1 VKKTTTVRMKL
12 LRTGKEALMKS
23 AQESA
28 KRKRRERE
36 NKFHRVMNEG
46 RDKGQAS
53 IHEFLKKGKPVKS
66 KGSSMGNFL
75 EKDRNI
81 SENNLYDD
89 DPASPLGDPDMS
101 DCVDGRTDCMDDDSS
116 KKPLREHDDEVAS
129 HSECGFMEMTKGEVR
144 ACELIYEACA
154 DSGVDDT
161 LSDVMKKIAGN
172 CHHAL
177 PFLLR

>member
-53 IHEFLKKGKPVKS
+53 IHEFLKKGKSVKS

-81 SENNLYDD
+81 S
-89 DPASPLGDPDMS
+89 
-101 DCVDGRTDCMDDDSS
+101 
-116 KKPLREHDDEVAS
+116 
-129 HSECGFMEMTKGEVR
+129 
-144 ACELIYEACA
+144 
-154 DSGVDDT
+154 
-161 LSDVMKKIAGN
+161 
-172 CHHAL
+172 
-177 PFLLR
+177 